1 MRKEGNMKIKTKYII
16 QSLIVVILLVV
27 PSILLALEPIKVM
40 KPVYYQRDWRLNVQ
54 NANNATREF
63 KKYNCRG
70 CLGLATKI
78 EAELK
83 SNEQTMIAAEKLLIT
98 RPINRQAG
106 NSMLRDISIQMKILE
121 NSIDELKKKRQE
133 INTGFENYDQKIN
146 QMLNMLSTVLR
157 NYKEMETAI
166 WQNLI

>member
-1 MRKEGNMKIKTKYII
+1 MKIKTRYII
-16 QSLIVVILLVV
+16 QSLIVVILLVF
-27 PSILLALEPIKVM
+27 PGMLQALEPIKVM
-40 KPVYYQRDWRLNVQ
+40 KPPAYYQRDWRLNVQ

-157 NYKEMETAI
+157 NHKEMETAI